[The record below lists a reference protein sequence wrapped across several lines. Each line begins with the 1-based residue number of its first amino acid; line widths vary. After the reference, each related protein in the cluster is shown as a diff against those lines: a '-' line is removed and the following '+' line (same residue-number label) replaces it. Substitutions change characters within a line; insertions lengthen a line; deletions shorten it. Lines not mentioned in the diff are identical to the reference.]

1 MFDRAGMKKWC
12 GVLLAVAILCGA
24 QSVFAGTAAP
34 RGLSALSAGIETEKA
49 FLGETDGAL
58 VRVTLSNGGA
68 QDLYLPHWQT
78 AVRGVQGDIFDVRLN
93 GEPVPYVGR
102 LYKWAR
108 PQAEDYVRVPA
119 GGSVS
124 AEVDLTAYYDMS
136 GTGEYTVR
144 YRTAVQDAL
153 SGVGTKIG
161 AAGLPEIAEIESNE
175 LSFGVERG
183 ERGRLIQTF
192 RQVDFGAKALT
203 PGFVSC
209 TSTRQSALTTALG
222 NAETISLA
230 ARNYLNNLPVAS
242 RPTDT
247 AYKTWF
253 GAYTVSR
260 YSTVQSHYTAIHS
273 AFATRTVEFY
283 CDCNDSSYAYVF
295 SNQPYKIHLCNAF
308 WNAPNLGI
316 DSKAGTLV
324 HEMSHFT
331 VVAGTSDH
339 AYGTSACQRLATK
352 NPNKAINNA
361 DSHEYFAETR

>member
-1 MFDRAGMKKWC
+1 MAHLAGMKRWM
-12 GVLLAVAILCGA
+12 GVAALVAVLVLCGTQMA
-24 QSVFAGTAAP
+24 SAAP
-34 RGLSALSAGIETEKA
+34 RGMSAIAATIETEKA
-49 FLGETDGAL
+49 FLGDADGAV
-58 VRVTLSNGGA
+58 VRVRLSNTGA
-68 QDLYLPHWQT
+68 QDLYLLHWQT

-124 AEVDLTAYYDMS
+124 AEVDLTAHYDMS
-136 GTGEYTVR
+136 ATGEYTVR

-161 AAGLPEIAEIESNE
+161 AAGSGEIESNE
-175 LSFGVERG
+175 LAFGVERG
-183 ERGRLIQTF
+183 ERGRLLQTF

-222 NAETISLA
+222 NAEVISLA
-230 ARNYLNNLPVAS
+230 ALNYLNGVPVAN
-242 RPTDT
+242 RPNDT
-247 AYKTWF
+247 AYRTWF
-253 GAYTVSR
+253 GAYLASR
-260 YSTVQSHYTAIHS
+260 YSTVQSHYTAIHG
-273 AFATRTVEFY
+273 AFSTKTVEFY
-283 CDCNDSSYAYVF
+283 CDCTDSAYAYVY

-324 HEMSHFT
+324 HEMSHFSVT
-331 VVAGTSDH
+331 AGTSDY
-339 AYGTSACQRLATK
+339 AYGTSACQRLASS
-352 NPNKAINNA
+352 NPKKAINNA

>member
-1 MFDRAGMKKWC
+1 MAHLAGMKKWLGVTALVAIAVLC
-12 GVLLAVAILCGA
+12 GVQAA
-24 QSVFAGTAAP
+24 SAAP
-34 RGLSALSAGIETEKA
+34 QGMSAMSVRIETEKA

-68 QDLYLPHWQT
+68 QDLYLLHWQT

-93 GEPVPYVGR
+93 GKPVPYVGR
-102 LYKWAR
+102 LYKWAK

-119 GGSVS
+119 GNSVS

-161 AAGLPEIAEIESNE
+161 AAGAVAIESNE
-175 LSFGVERG
+175 LSLGVERG
-183 ERGRLIQTF
+183 EQGRLLQAF
-192 RQVDFGAKALT
+192 RQADFGAKALT

-209 TSTRQSALTTALG
+209 TSTRQTALTTALG
-222 NAETISLA
+222 NAEVISLK
-230 ARNYLNNLPVAS
+230 ARDYLNNVPTAN

-253 GAYTVSR
+253 GAYLASR

-273 AFATRTVEFY
+273 AFATKTVEFY
-283 CDCNDSSYAYVF
+283 CDCTDSAYAYVY

-324 HEMSHFT
+324 HEMSHFS
-331 VVAGTSDH
+331 VVAGTSDY
-339 AYGTSACQRLATK
+339 AYGTSACQRLATS
-352 NPNKAINNA
+352 NPKKAVNNA

>member
-1 MFDRAGMKKWC
+1 MAHLAGMKKWM
-12 GVLLAVAILCGA
+12 GVAALIALAVLCGGQA
-24 QSVFAGTAAP
+24 ASAAP
-34 RGLSALSAGIETEKA
+34 QGMSAISATIETEKA
-49 FLGETDGAL
+49 FLGEADGAA
-58 VRVTLSNGGA
+58 VRVRLSNASA

-93 GEPVPYVGR
+93 GKPVPYVGR

-124 AEVDLTAYYDMS
+124 AEVDLTAHYDMS
-136 GTGEYTVR
+136 ATGEYTVR

-161 AAGLPEIAEIESNE
+161 AAGLGEIESNE
-175 LSFGVERG
+175 LAFGVERG
-183 ERGRLIQTF
+183 ERGRLLQTF
-192 RQVDFGAKALT
+192 RQVDFGPKALT
-203 PGFVSC
+203 PGFVGC
-209 TSTRQSALTTALG
+209 TSTRQSTLTTALG
-222 NAETISLA
+222 NAESISLKA
-230 ARNYLNNLPVAS
+230 LNYLNGVPAAN

-253 GAYTVSR
+253 GAYLASR

-273 AFATRTVEFY
+273 AFATKTVEFY
-283 CDCNDSSYAYVF
+283 CDCNDSAYAYVY

-324 HEMSHFT
+324 HEMSHFN
-331 VVAGTSDH
+331 VVAGTSDY
-339 AYGTSACQRLATK
+339 AYGTSACQRLAST
-352 NPNKAINNA
+352 NPKKAVNNA

>member
-1 MFDRAGMKKWC
+1 MDDVVGMKKWLGVMALVAMMVLC
-12 GVLLAVAILCGA
+12 GV
-24 QSVFAGTAAP
+24 QAASAAS

-49 FLGETDGAL
+49 FLGEADGAL
-58 VRVTLSNGGA
+58 VRVRLSNDGA
-68 QDLYLPHWQT
+68 QDLYLLHWQT

-102 LYKWAR
+102 LYKWAK
-108 PQAEDYVRVPA
+108 PQAGDYVRVPA
-119 GGSVS
+119 GSSVS

-136 GTGEYTVR
+136 ATGEYTVR

-161 AAGLPEIAEIESNE
+161 AAGTPEITEIESNE
-175 LSFGVERG
+175 LHFGVERG
-183 ERGRLIQTF
+183 ARGRLLQAF

-230 ARNYLNNLPVAS
+230 ARNYLNNVPAAN

-247 AYKTWF
+247 AYRTWF
-253 GAYTVSR
+253 GAYTSSR

-283 CDCNDSSYAYVF
+283 CDCTDSSYAYVY

-352 NPNKAINNA
+352 NPNKAVNNA